1 MGISFFWLCILF
13 FLLFQLYPINETI
26 DNKNDKNN
34 NERKVSIYF
43 FNFTQDT
50 IDYSYQINISRIY
63 NKLLQTNNVKFIIKV
78 NGVVITNSSYYIVD
92 YVSTK
97 NILFKYKIKDN
108 SSQFNPEPN
117 YINLSMSITYFDN
130 DIDNKLSVD
139 DFFILKIQNMDD
151 KQYYNFSNFRFEI
164 VSIDDNIIGRLEFE
178 KKESSIGQKEEEV
191 YVEEGLN

>member
-1 MGISFFWLCILF
+1 MTKKIWTLIGVLILISASMCMCFG
-13 FLLFQLYPINETI
+13 
-26 DNKNDKNN
+26 DD
-34 NERKVSIYF
+34 NERKISSYSLD
-43 FNFTQDT
+43 FTQDT
-50 IDYSYQINISRIY
+50 IDYSYQINISSIY
-63 NKLLQTNNVKFIIKV
+63 NEPLQTNNVKFIIKV
-78 NGVVITNSSYYIVD
+78 NGVVITDSSYYIVD